1 MPDAITNTSPLVY
14 LHRIQALEWLPRLF
28 DEIWA
33 PNAVMGELAEGKHRG
48 FAVPDPQ
55 DLPWLQVV
63 DPASPP
69 SEWLS
74 ADLGAG
80 ELGAITLG
88 LEHPSRILILDD
100 ALARRTAQAAG
111 LPVWGTLK
119 VLLEAKNQ
127 GLTDRIEPL
136 VQRLVDAGLWVSS
149 EIQRRILTLARES
162 PGA

>member
-14 LHRIQALEWLPRLF
+14 LHRIQTLEWLPVLF

-33 PNAVMGELAEGKHRG
+33 PSAVMDELAEGRRRG
-48 FAVPDPQ
+48 FAVPDPE
-55 DLPWLQVV
+55 DLTWLQVV
-63 DPASPP
+63 APTSPP

-80 ELGAITLG
+80 ELAAITLG
-88 LEHPSRILILDD
+88 LEHHGRILILDD

-111 LPVWGTLK
+111 LTVWGTLK
-119 VLLEAKNQ
+119 ILLEAKNR
-127 GLTDRIEPL
+127 GLTERIEPL

-149 EIQRRILTLARES
+149 EIRRRILDLARE
-162 PGA
+162 P